1 MFWTDTHLIKVDNHI
16 HNVMKLKFDHWE
28 KPDLQTLDKLDMNY
42 HRVLMKYDNKY
53 IYMYIHNLLYIFEI
67 QFSR

>member
-1 MFWTDTHLIKVDNHI
+1 MFWTDTHLIKVDKHI
-16 HNVMKLKFDHWE
+16 HNGMKLKFDHWE